1 MIKYTKYKDSGIEW
15 LGEIPEHWGLVRL
28 KDLGLL
34 QNGVSK
40 SKEYFGK
47 GFPFLGYGNIY
58 NDKIELKYIKG
69 LANSTIEDPRNYSVI
84 EGDVFFTRTSET
96 INEIGI
102 ASTCLQTIKTATFS
116 GFAIR
121 LRPNRNKINP
131 TLSS

>member
-1 MIKYTKYKDSGIEW
+1 MIEHDTHKDSGIEW
-15 LGEIPEHWGLVRL
+15 LGEIPEHWGLIRL

-34 QNGVSK
+34 QNGISK

-58 NDKIELKYIKG
+58 NDKIELKDIKG
-69 LANSTIEDPRNYSVI
+69 LANSTIEDQKNYSVV

-96 INEIGI
+96 IDEIGI

-116 GFAIR
+116 GFSIR
-121 LRPNRNKINP
+121 LRPNKNSVK
-131 TLSS
+131 TK